1 MGLVSIVLVFSICWW
16 LIFFM
21 VLPFGIKTREEA
33 GVSDEP
39 EQPGLVASAPVKP
52 RLWLKAA
59 ITTGIALVATAIIVA
74 VVRSDFMTFT
84 GSLDVP

>member
-1 MGLVSIVLVFSICWW
+1 MGLVSMLLVFVICWW
-16 LIFFM
+16 LIFFL
-21 VLPFGIKTREEA
+21 VLPFGIQTREEA
-33 GVSDEP
+33 GISDEP

-59 ITTGIALVATAIIVA
+59 ITTGIALAVTAIVVA